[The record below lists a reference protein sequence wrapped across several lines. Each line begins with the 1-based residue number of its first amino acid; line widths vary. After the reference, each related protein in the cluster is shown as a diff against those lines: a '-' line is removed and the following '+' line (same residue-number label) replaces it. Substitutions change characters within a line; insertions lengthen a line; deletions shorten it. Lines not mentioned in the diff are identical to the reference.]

1 MRINKFA
8 LAFGFAIASA
18 LFLEVA
24 AHADESDQATKITF
38 SQPIEIPGQV
48 LPAGTYLFKLANSDN
63 MNIIQIFNADGTRLH
78 TTLQAIAAERT
89 EDGTGDTVI
98 VMADHGAERTE
109 ALVKW
114 FYAGNTEGHEFV
126 YSKQEKQQLAQGQQ
140 RTIIAGD

>member
-1 MRINKFA
+1 
-8 LAFGFAIASA
+8 
-18 LFLEVA
+18 
-24 AHADESDQATKITF
+24 
-38 SQPIEIPGQV
+38 
-48 LPAGTYLFKLANSDN
+48 

-98 VMADHGAERTE
+98 VMADHGAERPE